1 MEKKIL
7 KSKIEQLIQSIYPTV
22 DISSLYEDT
31 SMVTVLN
38 MDSIGFVS
46 LIIAIEELIGTQ
58 ITSTDIYN
66 MDMLFSDFLSIVEKE
81 VV

>member
-31 SMVTVLN
+31 PMVTVLN

>member
-1 MEKKIL
+1 MEKKVL

-31 SMVTVLN
+31 PMVTVLN

>member
-22 DISSLYEDT
+22 YISSLYEDT

-81 VV
+81 IV

>member
-31 SMVTVLN
+31 PMVTVLN

-46 LIIAIEELIGTQ
+46 FIIAVEESVGFQ
-58 ITSTDIYN
+58 IKSVDIYN
-66 MDMLFSDFLSIVEKE
+66 TNILLVDFLSIIEEE

>member
-1 MEKKIL
+1 MEKKTL

-22 DISSLYEDT
+22 DIPSLYEDT
-31 SMVTVLN
+31 PMVTVLN

-46 LIIAIEELIGTQ
+46 FIIAVEESIGFQ
-58 ITSTDIYN
+58 IKSVDIYN
-66 MDMLFSDFLSIVEKE
+66 TNILLVDFLSIIEEE

>member
-1 MEKKIL
+1 MEKKVL

-22 DISSLYEDT
+22 DLPSLYEDT
-31 SMVTVLN
+31 PMVTILN

-46 LIIAIEELIGTQ
+46 LIVAIEELIGTQ

-66 MDMLFSDFLSIVEKE
+66 IDILFSDFLSIVEKE

>member
-1 MEKKIL
+1 MNNKII
-7 KSKIEQLIQSIYPTV
+7 KNKIEQLICSMYPTV
-22 DISSLYEDT
+22 DLTSLYKEVP
-31 SMVTVLN
+31 MVTVLN

-46 LIIAIEELIGTQ
+46 LIVAIEELIGTQ

>member
-22 DISSLYEDT
+22 DISSLFEDT
-31 SMVTVLN
+31 PMVTVLN

-46 LIIAIEELIGTQ
+46 LIVAIEELIGTQ

-66 MDMLFSDFLSIVEKE
+66 MDILFSDFLSIVEKE

>member
-1 MEKKIL
+1 MEKKII

-31 SMVTVLN
+31 PMVTVLN

>member
-22 DISSLYEDT
+22 DLPSLYEDT
-31 SMVTVLN
+31 PMVTILN

-46 LIIAIEELIGTQ
+46 LIVAIEELIGTQ

-66 MDMLFSDFLSIVEKE
+66 IDILFSDFLSIVEKE

>member
-81 VV
+81 IV

>member
-1 MEKKIL
+1 MEKKVL
-7 KSKIEQLIQSIYPTV
+7 KSKIEQLIQSLYPTV

-31 SMVTVLN
+31 PMVMVLN

-46 LIIAIEELIGTQ
+46 LIVALEELIGTQ

-66 MDMLFSDFLSIVEKE
+66 MDILFSDFLSIVEKE